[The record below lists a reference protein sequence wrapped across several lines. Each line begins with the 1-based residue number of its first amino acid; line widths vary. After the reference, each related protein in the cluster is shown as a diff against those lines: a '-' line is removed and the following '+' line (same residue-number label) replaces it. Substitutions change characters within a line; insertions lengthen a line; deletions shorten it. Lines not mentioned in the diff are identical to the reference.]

1 MTISAGDPPPSTDL
15 EGWRQ
20 AIAGGRL
27 RKFRLETI
35 AAAFQDLGETDLRV
49 REDLAKHLSGAI
61 IGMLRKRVDVRKPNG
76 GEDIIFQVHE
86 VIFVALLNPGTADG
100 KQLRKGFGGI
110 VNFRLKDALAQ
121 SHSDQIVP
129 APKPSKSSA
138 KSQAKYAA
146 RAEAKPVKKT
156 AEEIAAEVD
165 GVANAL
171 KQETT
176 DAPDDKPDQEKPSSE
191 ADHVDGRPPPYIM
204 DDAED
209 DAIGPGKS
217 NYDPTLMAVVRDMDS
232 QIDTQHILAKIPDRV
247 KQLAF
252 SLHMDREPQEVIA
265 RACGVSTRTI
275 RTWIT
280 EIQEDLQQTKEA
292 QELLIQRAGAKS

>member
-1 MTISAGDPPPSTDL
+1 MAIIAGDPPPSTDL

-27 RKFRLETI
+27 RKFRLEAI

-49 REDLAKHLSGAI
+49 RQDLAKHLSGAI
-61 IGMLRKRVDVRKPNG
+61 IGMLRKRVDTKKPNG
-76 GEDIIFQVHE
+76 GEDIIFEVHE

-129 APKPSKSSA
+129 APKPNKSSA
-138 KSQAKYAA
+138 KS
-146 RAEAKPVKKT
+146 RAQSATGAVAKPAKKT

-165 GVANAL
+165 EVANAL
-171 KQETT
+171 KQ
-176 DAPDDKPDQEKPSSE
+176 DVADLPDEKANEEKPPE
-191 ADHVDGRPPPYIM
+191 AVHVDDRPPPYIM
-204 DDAED
+204 DDAEID
-209 DAIGPGKS
+209 EIGPGK
-217 NYDPTLMAVVRDMDS
+217 NEYDASLMAVVRDMDGE
-232 QIDTQHILAKIPDRV
+232 IDRQRILAKIPDRV

-252 SLHMDREPQEVIA
+252 SLHMDREPQDIIA

-275 RTWIT
+275 RTWIS
-280 EIQEDLQQTKEA
+280 EIQVDLQQTKEA
-292 QELLIQRAGAKS
+292 QELLMRRAGAKS

>member
-1 MTISAGDPPPSTDL
+1 MAISAGDPPPSTDL

-20 AIAGGRL
+20 AIADGRL

-35 AAAFQDLGETDLRV
+35 AAAFQDLGEADLRV

-61 IGMLRKRVDVRKPNG
+61 IGMLRKRIDVRKPNG

-100 KQLRKGFGGI
+100 KQLRNGFGGI
-110 VNFRLKDALAQ
+110 VNFRLKSALAE

-138 KSQAKYAA
+138 KSRAKYAVGA
-146 RAEAKPVKKT
+146 KAKPVKKT
-156 AEEIAAEVD
+156 AEETAAEVD
-165 GVANAL
+165 EVASAL
-171 KQETT
+171 KQEAA
-176 DAPDDKPDQEKPSSE
+176 DSPDDKPGEEKSPE
-191 ADHVDGRPPPYIM
+191 ADHGDDRPPPYIM

-217 NYDPTLMAVVRDMDS
+217 NYDPNLMAVVRHMDN
-232 QIDTQHILAKIPDRV
+232 QIDRHRILAKIPDRV

-252 SLHMDREPQEVIA
+252 SLHVDREPQEVIA

-275 RTWIT
+275 RTWIA
-280 EIQEDLQQTKEA
+280 EIQENLQQTKEA
-292 QELLIQRAGAKS
+292 QELLIRRDGAKS

>member
-1 MTISAGDPPPSTDL
+1 MAISAGDPPPSTDL

-20 AIAGGRL
+20 AMADGRL

-35 AAAFQDLGETDLRV
+35 AAAFQDLGEKDLRV

-86 VIFVALLNPGTADG
+86 VIFVGLLNPSTADG
-100 KQLRKGFGGI
+100 QQLRKGFGGI

-121 SHSDQIVP
+121 SLNSQIVP
-129 APKPSKSSA
+129 APKPNKSSA
-138 KSQAKYAA
+138 KSQAKHAA
-146 RAEAKPVKKT
+146 DAKAKPVKKT
-156 AEEIAAEVD
+156 AEETAAEVD
-165 GVANAL
+165 EVADAL
-171 KQETT
+171 KQEVA
-176 DAPDDKPDQEKPSSE
+176 DSPGDKPDEEKSP
-191 ADHVDGRPPPYIM
+191 DHGDDRPPPYIM

-217 NYDPTLMAVVRDMDS
+217 NYDPALMAVVRDMDN
-232 QIDTQHILAKIPDRV
+232 QIDRQRILAKIPDRV

-252 SLHMDREPQEVIA
+252 SLHVDREPQEVIA

-275 RTWIT
+275 RTWIA
-280 EIQEDLQQTKEA
+280 EIQENLQQTKEA
-292 QELLIQRAGAKS
+292 QELLIRKAGAKS